1 MRDGASVERDDDD
14 REVGIDCVEG
24 DVFVRLGSGVLGFLF
39 LPAAADACEEDGVTC
54 SETFSA
60 SFFVP
65 AEVVLPL
72 EKLALGGRGSFGG
85 AGFLMGGC
93 GLGGV
98 MLFITAAGFGGGVGE
113 GVGAGTGMSVSVLLS
128 AVDLLSDFESTL

>member
-24 DVFVRLGSGVLGFLF
+24 DVFVCLGSGVLRFLF
-39 LPAAADACEEDGVTC
+39 LPAAADACEEGGVTC
-54 SETFSA
+54 SDTFSA
-60 SFFVP
+60 SFFVS
-65 AEVVLPL
+65 AEAVLPL
-72 EKLALGGRGSFGG
+72 ETLALGGRGSFGG

-93 GLGGV
+93 GLEGV
-98 MLFITAAGFGGGVGE
+98 MLFITAAGFGGGVGG
-113 GVGAGTGMSVSVLLS
+113 GVGAGTGVSVSVLPS